1 MMRRMS
7 DGEDRILGV
16 VEAITA
22 VTRQCPHGSVVG
34 AAEKSLTVIKE
45 RGADAMAEQAFLV
58 LSAIQ
63 GWRGD
68 VARQVHR
75 SLQSFL
81 DDYERRRNA
90 STNSE
95 PPGDTTGA
103 TPDSQ

>member
-1 MMRRMS
+1 MS
-7 DGEDRILGV
+7 EGEDRIMGV

-22 VTRQCPHGSVVG
+22 VTRQCPHGSVVA
-34 AAEKSLTVIKE
+34 AAEQSLEVIKE

-58 LSAIQ
+58 LTAIR

-81 DDYERRRNA
+81 DDHAKRRSA
-90 STNSE
+90 STAE
-95 PPGDTTGA
+95 GA
-103 TPDSQ
+103 A

>member
-7 DGEDRILGV
+7 EGEDRNLGV

-22 VTRQCPHGSVVG
+22 VTRQCPHGSVVK
-34 AAEKSLTVIKE
+34 AAEQSLETIKE

-81 DDYERRRNA
+81 DEHEKRRTESN
-90 STNSE
+90 
-95 PPGDTTGA
+95 G
-103 TPDSQ
+103 

>member
-7 DGEDRILGV
+7 DGAARNLGV

-22 VTRQCPHGSVVG
+22 VTRQCPHGSVVA
-34 AAEKSLTVIKE
+34 AAEQALETIKE

-68 VARQVHR
+68 VAQQVHR
-75 SLQSFL
+75 SLQAFL
-81 DDYERRRNA
+81 DDHEKRRA
-90 STNSE
+90 SA
-95 PPGDTTGA
+95 A
-103 TPDSQ
+103 TD

>member
-7 DGEDRILGV
+7 DGGDRILGV

-34 AAEKSLTVIKE
+34 AAEQALEVIKAQ
-45 RGADAMAEQAFLV
+45 GADAMPAQAFLV

-68 VARQVHR
+68 VATQVHR
-75 SLQSFL
+75 SLQSYL
-81 DDYERRRNA
+81 DDYEQRRSA
-90 STNSE
+90 GE
-95 PPGDTTGA
+95 DGHEGKGEGA
-103 TPDSQ
+103 AG

>member
-7 DGEDRILGV
+7 DGEERILGV

-34 AAEKSLTVIKE
+34 AAEQALEVIKE
-45 RGADAMAEQAFLV
+45 KGADAMAAQAFLV

-68 VARQVHR
+68 VARQVHV
-75 SLQSFL
+75 SLQAYL
-81 DDYERRRNA
+81 DDYEKRRA
-90 STNSE
+90 E
-95 PPGDTTGA
+95 EAAG
-103 TPDSQ
+103 